1 MLKLSLDALL
11 TVDTIARR
19 GSFAAAAKELFRVP
33 STISYTVAKLEE
45 DLGVQLFERFG
56 PRVTLTEAGEELLTE
71 GRYLLKAAGDLERR
85 VRRVASGWET
95 EFTIAIDSMLD
106 PGALMGDI
114 QAFYEVADQ
123 TRLRLLKDALSGTW
137 EALLDRRADLL
148 VGAAG
153 SGPSGGGYTSLPLAT
168 VSFVFVVAPG
178 HPLAAIDRP
187 LSKADLSAWR
197 AVSVSDSARQ
207 LQARTVKREYFALVW
222 GTPNLSGTIDAPMG
236 RHPKDRVKMA
246 VSTGMGAKPAI
257 THYERV
263 AEGMLDR
270 RPVSLVR
277 CSLETGR
284 THQIRVHMLSIGFGL
299 VGDSVYGKT
308 HLSPV
313 FHRQAL
319 QARRLGLVHPATGE
333 HCEWIVPLAD
343 DFAELIAK
351 ARIDEPEAA

>member
-19 GSFAAAAKELFRVP
+19 GSFASAAKELFRVP

-56 PRVTLTEAGEELLTE
+56 PRVTLTDAGEELLKE

-95 EFTIAIDSMLD
+95 EFSIAIDSMLD
-106 PGALMGDI
+106 PAALMPDI
-114 QAFYEVADQ
+114 EAFYGVADQ

-153 SGPSGGGYTSLPLAT
+153 SGPAGGGYGSLPLAT

-178 HPLAAIDRP
+178 HPLAAAERP
-187 LSKADLSAWR
+187 LSKADLSAYR

-207 LQARTVKREYFALVW
+207 LQARTVGLLFGQDTL
-222 GTPNLSGTIDAPMG
+222 
-236 RHPKDRVKMA
+236 A
-246 VSTGMGAKPAI
+246 VPDMQTKYDYQRAGLGFGFLPEAWV
-257 THYERV
+257 RDDV
-263 AEGMLDR
+263 AEGRFVVKAVDE
-270 RPVSLVR
+270 PKPD
-277 CSLETGR
+277 ET
-284 THQIRVHMLSIGFGL
+284 L
-299 VGDSVYGKT
+299 
-308 HLSPV
+308 HLAW
-313 FHRQAL
+313 R
-319 QARRLGLVHPATGE
+319 TGE
-333 HCEWIVPLAD
+333 EGAALAWW
-343 DFAELIAK
+343 K
-351 ARIDEPEAA
+351 ARLRESDTIAGMLRRGQC

>member
-1 MLKLSLDALL
+1 MRRLHETMLKLSLDALL

-56 PRVTLTEAGEELLTE
+56 PRVTLTDAGEELLKE

-178 HPLAAIDRP
+178 HPLAAIERP

-207 LQARTVKREYFALVW
+207 LQARTVGLLFGQDTLAVPDMQTKYDFQRAGLGFGFLPEPWVRDDLAQGRFVAKTVDEPKPDETLHLAWRTGEEGAALAW
-222 GTPNLSGTIDAPMG
+222 W
-236 RHPKDRVKMA
+236 KDRLRE
-246 VSTGMGAKPAI
+246 SDT
-257 THYERV
+257 V
-263 AEGMLDR
+263 AEMLR
-270 RPVSLVR
+270 RGPR
-277 CSLETGR
+277 
-284 THQIRVHMLSIGFGL
+284 
-299 VGDSVYGKT
+299 
-308 HLSPV
+308 
-313 FHRQAL
+313 
-319 QARRLGLVHPATGE
+319 
-333 HCEWIVPLAD
+333 
-343 DFAELIAK
+343 
-351 ARIDEPEAA
+351 

>member
-56 PRVTLTEAGEELLTE
+56 PRVTLTDAGEELLKE

-178 HPLAAIDRP
+178 HPLAAIERP

-207 LQARTVKREYFALVW
+207 LQARTVGLLFGQDTLAVPDMQTKYDFQRAGLGFGFLPEPWVRDDLAQGRFVAKTVDEPKPDETLHLAWRTGEEGAALAW
-222 GTPNLSGTIDAPMG
+222 W
-236 RHPKDRVKMA
+236 KDRLRE
-246 VSTGMGAKPAI
+246 SDT
-257 THYERV
+257 V
-263 AEGMLDR
+263 AEMLR
-270 RPVSLVR
+270 RGPR
-277 CSLETGR
+277 
-284 THQIRVHMLSIGFGL
+284 
-299 VGDSVYGKT
+299 
-308 HLSPV
+308 
-313 FHRQAL
+313 
-319 QARRLGLVHPATGE
+319 
-333 HCEWIVPLAD
+333 
-343 DFAELIAK
+343 
-351 ARIDEPEAA
+351 

>member
-45 DLGVQLFERFG
+45 DLGVQLFDRFG
-56 PRVTLTEAGEELLTE
+56 PRVTLTEAGEELLKE

-153 SGPSGGGYTSLPLAT
+153 SGPSGGGYASMPLAT
-168 VSFVFVVAPG
+168 VSFAFVVAPD
-178 HPLAAIDRP
+178 HPLAAVDRT
-187 LSKADLSAWR
+187 LSKADLSAYR

-207 LQARTVKREYFALVW
+207 LQARTVGLLFGQDTLAVPDMQTKYDYQRAGLGFGFLPEPWVREDVAQGRFVVKTVEEPKPDETLHLAWRTGEEGAALAW
-222 GTPNLSGTIDAPMG
+222 WKARLRGSDT
-236 RHPKDRVKMA
+236 
-246 VSTGMGAKPAI
+246 
-257 THYERV
+257 V
-263 AEGMLDR
+263 AEMLR
-270 RPVSLVR
+270 R
-277 CSLETGR
+277 
-284 THQIRVHMLSIGFGL
+284 
-299 VGDSVYGKT
+299 
-308 HLSPV
+308 
-313 FHRQAL
+313 
-319 QARRLGLVHPATGE
+319 
-333 HCEWIVPLAD
+333 
-343 DFAELIAK
+343 
-351 ARIDEPEAA
+351 EPR